1 MQALQLSLS
10 RQQPIERIPVG
21 LPVATGMDAMVQL
34 HCQRLE
40 TLLLQ
45 QGGQILR
52 QPFGAG
58 EFAQANFGGELPAGG
73 GCPGGGIGP
82 SGEQRVACGVEPFSN
97 GTSRAHGL
105 PSLATRI
112 VSPAWAAS
120 ISLEKWVL
128 AS

>member
-21 LPVATGMDAMVQL
+21 LPVVTGMDAMVQL
-34 HCQRLE
+34 HCQRLK

-45 QGGQILR
+45 QGGQILK

-73 GCPGGGIGP
+73 GVQ
-82 SGEQRVACGVEPFSN
+82 EE
-97 GTSRAHGL
+97 GL
-105 PSLATRI
+105 NH
-112 VSPAWAAS
+112 
-120 ISLEKWVL
+120 
-128 AS
+128 